1 MIIHKEGMYG
11 QPKNKV
17 IIRTSSEY
25 TYILHMYIYVA
36 NSTVYEKM
44 KKGLTYHKLL
54 CSTSNFQI
62 GKAKKKSKV
71 LQ

>member
-1 MIIHKEGMYG
+1 MYG
-11 QPKNKV
+11 HPENKV
-17 IIRTSSEY
+17 NIRASCEY
-25 TYILHMYIYVA
+25 MYIYVA

-62 GKAKKKSKV
+62 GKAEKKSKV

>member
-1 MIIHKEGMYG
+1 MIVAQILSKWSW
-11 QPKNKV
+11 V
-17 IIRTSSEY
+17 IVAHEKYELSY
-25 TYILHMYIYVA
+25 LCILHMYIYVA

-62 GKAKKKSKV
+62 GKAEKKSKV